1 MSEGGRGAGGEG
13 NKLPIPAVIPCRHCS
28 RSVRRVSSFRDTIA
42 PDLVKIPYSES
53 IKDCCLKTFD
63 LKVNAMRIVK
73 FLIGLFGI
81 AVSVMTGIL
90 MVKMPLAGM
99 HYQDFREP
107 RNVVI
112 ALGSL
117 ALAILVGVGGSL
129 LACHHG
135 FRRDR

>member
-1 MSEGGRGAGGEG
+1 
-13 NKLPIPAVIPCRHCS
+13 
-28 RSVRRVSSFRDTIA
+28 
-42 PDLVKIPYSES
+42 VKIPYSES